1 MCLIAKY
8 SIDRHKPRTNP
19 GHGKGEK
26 QREIRIKKKKKRVSY
41 ESIASITREIK
52 RRKKGKKVG
61 EKEKWRFC
69 FSLAHS

>member
-19 GHGKGEK
+19 GHDKGEK
-26 QREIRIKKKKKRVSY
+26 QREIRIKKKKKRFSY

-61 EKEKWRFC
+61 ERKMEI
-69 FSLAHS
+69 LL